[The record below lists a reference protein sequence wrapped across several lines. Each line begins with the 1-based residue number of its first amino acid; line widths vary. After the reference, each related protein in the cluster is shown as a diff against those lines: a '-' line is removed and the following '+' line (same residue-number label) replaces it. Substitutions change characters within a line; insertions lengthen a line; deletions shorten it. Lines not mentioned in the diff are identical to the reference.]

1 MTLLKKPRL
10 RKPEMVEES
19 ASVDLWGARSCAIGP
34 KKEQKESYHVLAGLV

>member
-19 ASVDLWGARSCAIGP
+19 ASSDSWGARSCAIGP
-34 KKEQKESYHVLAGLV
+34 RKKQQENYQVLAGL